1 MSDSPAIRKPLRGY
15 PLPSKLRSLDKPWH
29 ESISRRHTRVLLFK
43 EGHTSTDDPTKDKP
57 NVSPSNIL
65 SKL

>member
-1 MSDSPAIRKPLRGY
+1 MSDSPVVRKPLSRY
-15 PLPSKLRSLDKPWH
+15 PLPSKLRSLDEPWH
-29 ESISRRHTRVLLFK
+29 ESISRRHARVLLFK
-43 EGHTSTDDPTKDKP
+43 EGHIATDDPTKDKT